1 MSLFAVVIPAYNEKP
16 TIRDIAERAL
26 AFCKHV
32 IVVDDGSEDG
42 TSDQLDGLPIQ
53 LLKHETNRGK
63 AFALWCGIQSAMKNG
78 ADAVVTI
85 DADGQHRPED
95 IPAFLAAAK
104 ANPGSIVIGSRLH
117 DREEIPPHRYWANRF
132 ANFWVAW
139 AAGYPIIDSQSG
151 FRLYPASLMKKMN
164 LEINKEKSF
173 VFESEVL
180 IEAGWLGSSSVAI
193 EIPAIYSE
201 SFRDSHFQGV
211 SDILKITKMVAGRL
225 VSKWMNIPGFY
236 SAFIGPRL
244 RNTMPRRF
252 DLDALFTLVLSVL
265 VGIASFGLTFF
276 IVFRRIDKT
285 ARNAGIYGDKFQAI
299 AVPGNSLVDGK
310 ISADY
315 KCRLDRAA
323 ELYFSGDNPSIMLIG
338 GKPVNG
344 LSEAGAGQV
353 YLNGKNIPSSSIA
366 KEEESNDT
374 LDNLR
379 KARLWLQ
386 SHGSVMLISNRY
398 HLERIKT
405 ISKSLGFEIRTC
417 GAENH
422 YSFFSNFGEILFET
436 IYLHW
441 YLVSL
446 HYAKLIGSDRILR
459 KLR

>member
-1 MSLFAVVIPAYNEKP
+1 MSSFAIVIPAYNEKS
-16 TIRDIAERAL
+16 TIRDIVERTL
-26 AFCKHV
+26 EFCRHV

-42 TSDQLDGLPIQ
+42 TSNQLDGLSIQ
-53 LLKHETNRGK
+53 LLRHETNKGK
-63 AFALWCGIQSAMKNG
+63 AFALWHGMQSAMKDG
-78 ADAVVTI
+78 ADAIITI

-95 IPAFLAAAK
+95 IPAFLATAE

-117 DREEIPPHRYWANRF
+117 DREEIPPRRYWANRF

-139 AAGYPIIDSQSG
+139 AAGYPVIDSQSG

-164 LEINKEKSF
+164 LDITREKSF

-201 SFRDSHFQGV
+201 NFRDSHFQGV
-211 SDILKITKMVAGRL
+211 GDILKITKMVAGRL
-225 VSKWMNIPGFY
+225 LSKWMNIPGFY
-236 SAFIGPRL
+236 SAFIGPGL
-244 RNTMPRRF
+244 KKAIPQRF
-252 DLDALFTLVLSVL
+252 DSDALLTLVLSTL
-265 VGIASFGLTFF
+265 VGILGLGVTFF
-276 IVFRRIDKT
+276 IVFCRIDKT
-285 ARNAGIYGDKFQAI
+285 ARNARICGDKFQAI
-299 AVPGNSLVDGK
+299 AVPGNSLVDGE

-323 ELYFSGDNPSIMLIG
+323 ELYSSGDNPPILLIG
-338 GKPVNG
+338 GKPVYS

-353 YLNGKNIPSSSIA
+353 YLNGKNIPTSSIV

-386 SHGSVMLISNRY
+386 SHEPVMLVSNRY

-405 ISKSLGFEIRTC
+405 ISKSLRLEIQTC

-422 YSFFSNFGEILFET
+422 YSFFGNVWKILFET

-446 HYAKLIGSDRILR
+446 YYARLVGSDRILR